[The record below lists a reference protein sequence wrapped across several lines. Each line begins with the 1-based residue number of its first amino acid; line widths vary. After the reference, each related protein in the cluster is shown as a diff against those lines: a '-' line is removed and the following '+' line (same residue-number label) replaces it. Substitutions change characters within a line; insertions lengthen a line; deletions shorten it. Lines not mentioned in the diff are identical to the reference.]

1 MSDADSRSGKY
12 YFIAGFRVIIY
23 VPTAFFQVLR
33 HPQEAQ

>member
-1 MSDADSRSGKY
+1 MPIQEVVSI